1 MTTNAEA
8 ISGPPIRRGKLRL
21 PQPGRGLV
29 LRPRLTARLD
39 RSLQVPLTLVSAPAG
54 FGKTTLLTEWAA
66 SQTIPLAWLALD
78 AGDRNL
84 EHLATHIIAVIET
97 LVPGV
102 TAPVRDLLRRPLP
115 APAAEIGICL
125 ADALLDLAHDVVL
138 VVDDYHVA
146 ASRDVERF
154 LGGLLQSIPPLFHLL
169 LATRSDPALPLARMR
184 LHGHVNELR
193 AADLRFSDEEAR
205 ALLATA
211 GRVEDNPA
219 LVAALQ
225 QQTGGWIAGL
235 RLATLALPV
244 VEDLV
249 RINEIVAGNQH
260 LMDFLV
266 EEVLATQPVSVQ
278 DFLLRTAIVDRI
290 CAPLADTLLDLP
302 QGDSQAV
309 LERLSH
315 ESLFLEPTDDGEWLR
330 YHPLFHSL
338 LLHQL
343 EVRLRPQEIA
353 ALHARAS
360 TWFAARGFL
369 DLAIQHSIAAGD
381 MAGTATLVEL
391 HVSTA
396 LDREDWNTVASWLR
410 LLPEAII
417 ASRPTLLLAKGW
429 VSHFSGRS
437 VPIRTMLS
445 ELNALLMT
453 LDADRSVTA
462 ALEAERDILS
472 FAAIGARFTT
482 SPDPHEVVAFLRRTV
497 EQTPAHHRL
506 AAGLANFWLG
516 CALQAIGRTDEALR
530 WLTGVV
536 EHSEERIDAGS
547 IRALGGLM
555 FVHRQAGNIRACEAV
570 ARHTLALAERHGLP
584 VAAGWA
590 RWMLGWLAY
599 ERDELAIATEHF
611 SAAVADYRRVHLHCA
626 CEAMFGQALV
636 YQAQGMPADA
646 ASTLSR
652 LLEIIFDSNALE
664 YLPLFRG
671 FEARLALLQGEPR
684 RAIDWLQ
691 IEDGVTIESNALDAF
706 DHAFLTQIKV
716 LLAEGSDE
724 SLARAW
730 RVIEEFRT
738 YTEARHHGAHQVEM
752 LALSA
757 LVLDAR
763 GETEPALAALQR
775 SVELAAHGE
784 FFRTFVDLGPALT
797 ALLRQL
803 AAHVPSMSYLHH
815 LLGVLGDRDGSD
827 DPEMALTVSVTP
839 DVQVFELLTVRE
851 VEVLECLHRRLS
863 YQEIGRELFISP
875 QTVKSHVANVY
886 AKLGVG
892 NRRQALVIAQSLGWA
907 PQT

>member
-1 MTTNAEA
+1 
-8 ISGPPIRRGKLRL
+8 
-21 PQPGRGLV
+21 
-29 LRPRLTARLD
+29 LTARLD

-66 SQTIPLAWLALD
+66 SHTIPLAWLALD

-97 LVPGV
+97 LVPGA
-102 TAPVRDLLRRPLP
+102 TAPVQDLLRRPHP
-115 APAAEIGICL
+115 APAAEIGTCL
-125 ADALLDLAHDVVL
+125 ADALLDLPHDVVL

-146 ASRDVERF
+146 ASNEVERF

-193 AADLRFSDEEAR
+193 AADLRFSDEEAQ
-205 ALLATA
+205 ALLAAA

-235 RLATLALPV
+235 RLAMLALPA
-244 VEDLV
+244 VEDQV
-249 RINEIVAGNQH
+249 RIDEIVAGNQH

-266 EEVLATQPVSVQ
+266 EEVLAAQPVSVQ

-290 CAPLADTLLDLP
+290 CVPLADTLLDLP
-302 QGDSQAV
+302 RRDSQAV
-309 LERLSH
+309 LERLSR

-330 YHPLFHSL
+330 YQPLFHSL

-343 EVRLRPQEIA
+343 EVRLPPQEIA

-381 MAGTATLVEL
+381 MAGTATLVEQ

-396 LDREDWNTVASWLR
+396 FDREDWNAVAGWLR

-417 ASRPTLLLAKGW
+417 SSRPILLLAKGW

-437 VPIRTMLS
+437 APIRTMLS
-445 ELNALLMT
+445 QLNALLAT
-453 LDADRSVTA
+453 LDADRAVIA
-462 ALEAERDILS
+462 ALEAERDALC
-472 FAAIGARFTT
+472 IGALLATDRD
-482 SPDPHEVVAFLRRTV
+482 SHEAVAFARRAV
-497 EQTPAHHRL
+497 EHVPAHHRL
-506 AAGLANFWLG
+506 ASGLATFGLG
-516 CALQAIGRTDEALR
+516 CALQAAGRTDEAIR
-530 WLTGVV
+530 WLTGVA
-536 EHSEERIDAGS
+536 ERDEERIDAGS

-555 FVHRQAGNIRACEAV
+555 FVHRRSGNIRACEAV
-570 ARHTLALAERHGLP
+570 ARHILMLAERHSLP

-611 SAAVADYRRVHLHCA
+611 SAVVADSRRVHLHA
-626 CEAMFGQALV
+626 TCEAMFGLALV
-636 YQAQGMPADA
+636 YHAQRMPADA

-691 IEDGVTIESNALDAF
+691 MEDVVSIDSNSLDAF
-706 DHAFLTQIKV
+706 DHAYMTRIKV

-730 RVIEEFRT
+730 RDIEAFRT
-738 YTEARHHGAHQVEM
+738 YTEARHHGAHQVAM

-757 LVLDAR
+757 LVLDAQ
-763 GETEPALAALQR
+763 GQNEPALVALQR
-775 SVELAAHGE
+775 SVERAAHGT
-784 FFRTFVDLGPALT
+784 FIRTFVELGPALT
-797 ALLRQL
+797 TLLRQL

-815 LLGVLGDRDGSD
+815 LLGALGDRDGSD
-827 DPEMALTVSVTP
+827 NQEMALTESVTP
-839 DVQVFELLTVRE
+839 DVQVSELLTVRE

-892 NRRQALVIAQSLGWA
+892 NRRQALVMAQLLGWA